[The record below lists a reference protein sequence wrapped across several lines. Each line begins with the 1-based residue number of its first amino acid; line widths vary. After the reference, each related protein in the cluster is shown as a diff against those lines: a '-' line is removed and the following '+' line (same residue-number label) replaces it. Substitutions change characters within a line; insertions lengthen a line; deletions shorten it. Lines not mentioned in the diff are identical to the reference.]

1 MQDWTGQLSHIKW
14 QRSLKLDVASPDWAL
29 MRKWLKSAH
38 HVCAS
43 SAVKDVSKL
52 RANDLMQEIASMLTA
67 AGVSDSITTQ

>member
-1 MQDWTGQLSHIKW
+1 MQDWTGQLSYIKW

-29 MRKWLKSAH
+29 MRKWLKSAR